1 MFKSTTARE
10 TSIERR
16 GAGGRKKEEEGV
28 GGKTLHGERGGD
40 RCRRVTG
47 TFEMEE
53 DAERGEA
60 SRDSEGE
67 REAERK
73 KDKVTYL
80 DNV

>member
-10 TSIERR
+10 TSIERM
-16 GAGGRKKEEEGV
+16 GGGGEEGV

-47 TFEMEE
+47 TLRWRKTPREE
-53 DAERGEA
+53 RHQEILR
-60 SRDSEGE
+60 E